1 MERTCYSLYIG
12 IYVEQ
17 VVGSATQNI
26 YTSLL
31 GVGDEILE
39 VNGERVTGLSLDQ
52 VTSLMTRE
60 SKATVRILPHRWIQN

>member
-1 MERTCYSLYIG
+1 MKWTCLVIG

-17 VVGSATQNI
+17 VGGSATENI

-39 VNGERVTGLSLDQ
+39 VNGEKVTGLSLDQ

-60 SKATVRILPHRWIQN
+60 STASVRILPHRWIQH